1 MIFDRNYDKALWML
15 VSGTKKDNERIY
27 ELFNCIPEDV
37 CDKIHN
43 AIDNYYNGN

>member
-27 ELFNCIPEDV
+27 ELFKSYAYQKKKELQALMDSLEL
-37 CDKIHN
+37 
-43 AIDNYYNGN
+43 